1 MRQLRT
7 AESMARVMQGIFRHR
22 TSVPIRSKVTVP
34 MRHTVPSRVDWVD
47 IAKGICIIMVVLMHS
62 TLGVEKA
69 VGAEGWMHELV
80 VFARPFRIPA
90 FFLVAGLFLA
100 RRIDQPWREYLDSK
114 VVHFAYF
121 YVLWL
126 VIQCAFKCG
135 MEAERWD
142 LVPLHM
148 LEGLVQPYGTLWF
161 IYLLPVFFVAARLL
175 RGVPHMVVL
184 AGAALLQIAPI
195 HTGWIVVD
203 EFADR
208 FVFFYAGYALAPFVF
223 RFAETVRTRPV
234 LAAVALVGWA
244 VANLVAVEAD
254 VAGLPGV
261 ALVLGAAG
269 AAAVVA
275 VSVLLVPTAAGMPL
289 RYCGANSIAVY
300 LAFVL
305 PMAATRIVL
314 VGTGV
319 VPDIG
324 TMSLIVTIAAVSG
337 PLILERLVRGTRLDF
352 LFVRPA
358 WARLG
363 RRDRLVAAE

>member
-1 MRQLRT
+1 MH
-7 AESMARVMQGIFRHR
+7 GKCRHP
-22 TSVPIRSKVTVP
+22 TNVPNRSNLNVP
-34 MRHTVPSRVDWVD
+34 MRNTVPSRVDWVD
-47 IAKGICIIMVVLMHS
+47 IAKGLCIIMVVLMHS

-69 VGAEGWMHELV
+69 AGTEGWMHELV

-90 FFLVAGLFLA
+90 FFLVAGLFLG
-100 RRIDQPWREYLDSK
+100 RRIDQPWRDYLDSK

-126 VIQCAFKCG
+126 VIQCTFKCG

-161 IYLLPVFFVAARLL
+161 IYLLPVFFVATRLL
-175 RGVPHMVVL
+175 CGVPAAVVL

-208 FVFFYAGYALAPFVF
+208 FVFFYAGYALAPLVF
-223 RFAETVRTRPV
+223 RFAETVRSNPV
-234 LAAVALVGWA
+234 PAAAALAAWA

-261 ALVLGAAG
+261 ALVLGAVG

-275 VSVLLVPTAAGMPL
+275 VSVLLVPTVAAAPL
-289 RYCGANSIAVY
+289 RYCGANSIAIY

-314 VGTGV
+314 VGTGII
-319 VPDIG
+319 PDVG
-324 TMSLIVTIAAVSG
+324 AMSLIVTIAAVTG
-337 PLILERLVRGTRLDF
+337 PLVLERMVRGTRLDV